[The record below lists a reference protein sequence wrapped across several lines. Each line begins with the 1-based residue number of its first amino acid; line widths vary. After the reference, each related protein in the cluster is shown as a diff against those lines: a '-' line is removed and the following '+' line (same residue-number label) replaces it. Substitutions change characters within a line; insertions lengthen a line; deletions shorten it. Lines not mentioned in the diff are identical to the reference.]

1 MKTDLAAD
9 LAEGDVFTLIT
20 TDELVKQSFA
30 SLKAGAL
37 EIRPGQSKQLAFM
50 RRLAPDFINA
60 ATLESVE
67 EAGARC
73 VAAAWRAMRMPIM
86 RSGCRGTRPCGRWE
100 LCGVRTGT
108 GVVLKCLLSIAAIW
122 APGLVH
128 GETLTLQQAI
138 EAAEANNR
146 AIRAARLERAK
157 ALSEVSVARTYRLP
171 AFSVAALGSQSLAH
185 LGLTFPQG
193 SLGDY
198 PGVGPIPGKSTTLT
212 GPLQPAGIFYA
223 SVTQPLSQ
231 QHKIGLGIKLAR
243 VGAEIAD
250 EAVRSRQQATVN
262 EVRRLYYGVLQA
274 ESGQRS
280 LQASVEFLKQL
291 DQDTGRNVV
300 QRVALQAESLDVK
313 AQLVQAEFALLKLQD
328 PLETQK
334 QQLNRLMGRHP
345 DTPFEVD
352 PLAATDFEMPDLKRA
367 YAMAIESRPEVRLAR
382 LQVKKAEL
390 DRRLKRAERIPD
402 VSLALTSV
410 ATVNLSQVLPNRL
423 SVVGVQVTW
432 DVYDWGRKR
441 EQAKEKRLAEEQASL
456 DENDIEAQIIVE
468 VAHQYRKL
476 IEARKEVEVAQAS
489 QLARRELLRVTQNR
503 YGQRDVLLSDVL
515 RSQSGLAEADNGF
528 TQALLNLATAQAD
541 FEKSLGVDQ

>member
-1 MKTDLAAD
+1 
-9 LAEGDVFTLIT
+9 
-20 TDELVKQSFA
+20 
-30 SLKAGAL
+30 
-37 EIRPGQSKQLAFM
+37 M
-50 RRLAPDFINA
+50 R
-60 ATLESVE
+60 
-67 EAGARC
+67 ARYLL
-73 VAAAWRAMRMPIM
+73 PI
-86 RSGCRGTRPCGRWE
+86 
-100 LCGVRTGT
+100 
-108 GVVLKCLLSIAAIW
+108 VLIW
-122 APGLVH
+122 APGLIH
-128 GETLTLQQAI
+128 GQTLTLQQAI

-146 AIRAARLERAK
+146 AIRAARLESAK
-157 ALSEVSVARTYRLP
+157 ALTEVNVARTYRLP

-185 LGLTFPQG
+185 LGLTFPLG
-193 SLGDY
+193 SLGVY
-198 PGVGPIPGKSTTLT
+198 PGIGPIPGKSTTLT

-223 SVTQPLSQ
+223 SIAQPLSQ

-250 EAVRSRQQATVN
+250 ETVRSRQQTTVN

-280 LQASVEFLKQL
+280 LQATVEFLKQL
-291 DQDTGRNVV
+291 DQDTGRNVA
-300 QRVALQAESLDVK
+300 QRVTLQAESLDVK

-345 DTPFEVD
+345 ETPFEVD
-352 PLAATDFEMPDLKRA
+352 PLTATDFEMPDLKEA
-367 YAMAIESRPEVRLAR
+367 YAKAIESRPEIRLAR

-390 DRRLKRAERIPD
+390 DHRLKRAERIPD
-402 VSLALTSV
+402 VSLTMTNV
-410 ATVNLSQVLPNRL
+410 ATVNLSPILPNRL

-441 EQAKEKRLAEEQASL
+441 KQAEEKRLAEEQASL
-456 DENDIEAQIIVE
+456 DESDIEAQIIVE

-489 QLARRELLRVTQNR
+489 QSARRELLRVTRNR

-515 RSQSGLAEADNGF
+515 KAQSGLVEADNRF
-528 TQALLNLATAQAD
+528 TQALLDLATAQAD
-541 FEKSLGVDQ
+541 FEKAIGGDQ

>member
-1 MKTDLAAD
+1 
-9 LAEGDVFTLIT
+9 
-20 TDELVKQSFA
+20 
-30 SLKAGAL
+30 
-37 EIRPGQSKQLAFM
+37 
-50 RRLAPDFINA
+50 
-60 ATLESVE
+60 
-67 EAGARC
+67 
-73 VAAAWRAMRMPIM
+73 
-86 RSGCRGTRPCGRWE
+86 
-100 LCGVRTGT
+100 
-108 GVVLKCLLSIAAIW
+108 
-122 APGLVH
+122 
-128 GETLTLQQAI
+128 
-138 EAAEANNR
+138 
-146 AIRAARLERAK
+146 
-157 ALSEVSVARTYRLP
+157 VARTYRLP
-171 AFSVAALGSQSLAH
+171 AFSLAALGSQSLAK
-185 LGLTFPQG
+185 LELTFPQG
-193 SLGDY
+193 SLGVY
-198 PGVGPIPGKSTTLT
+198 PGTGPIPGKSTTLT
-212 GPLQPAGIFYA
+212 SPLQPAGIFYA

-243 VGAEIAD
+243 VGADIAD
-250 EAVRSRQQATVN
+250 ETVRSRQQTAVN
-262 EVRRLYYGVLQA
+262 EVRRLYYGILQA

-280 LQASVEFLKQL
+280 LQATVEFLKQL

-300 QRVALQAESLDVK
+300 QRVALQAEALDVK

-334 QQLNRLMGRHP
+334 QQLNRLMGRDP

-367 YAMAIESRPEVRLAR
+367 YAVAIESRPEVRLAR

-410 ATVNLSQVLPNRL
+410 ATVNLSSILPNRL

-441 EQAKEKRLAEEQASL
+441 KQAEEKRLTEEQASL
-456 DENDIEAQIIVE
+456 DENDIEAQIRVE

-489 QLARRELLRVTQNR
+489 QSARRELLRVTQNR

-515 RSQSGLAEADNGF
+515 KAQSGLVEADNRF
-528 TQALLNLATAQAD
+528 TQALLDLATAQAD